1 VYLVGTD
8 FGQQL
13 MIRFQ
18 ELADAADSS
27 RELYTSSH
35 GMSID
40 FDLPMFVLLLL
51 VTTPEVSVE
60 VLDVQIRSLV
70 PLCKE
75 RPVAH
80 NNT

>member
-1 VYLVGTD
+1 
-8 FGQQL
+8 

-40 FDLPMFVLLLL
+40 FDLPMLYF
-51 VTTPEVSVE
+51 
-60 VLDVQIRSLV
+60 
-70 PLCKE
+70 
-75 RPVAH
+75 
-80 NNT
+80 